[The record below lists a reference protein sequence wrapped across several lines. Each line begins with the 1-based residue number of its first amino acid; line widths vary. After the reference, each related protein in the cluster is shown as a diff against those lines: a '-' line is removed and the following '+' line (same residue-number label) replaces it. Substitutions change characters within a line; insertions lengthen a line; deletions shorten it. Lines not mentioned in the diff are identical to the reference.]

1 MFLSHKKLLLW
12 FINIMLHYKLYNH
25 PTSKEVVTFI
35 HGAGGSSAIWFKQIR
50 AFKERYTVLLID
62 LRGHGNSKK
71 GFFNKLKRYNFKVVG
86 DDIIEVLN
94 SLKIE
99 STHFVGI
106 SLGTIIIRE
115 ITERFPQKVK
125 SMILGGAIMK
135 MNVKGQILMRFGN
148 MFKSVLPY
156 MVLYR
161 FFALIILPRKNHKKS
176 RDIFTNEAK
185 KLEQSEFKKWF
196 ALIAEVNPLLRF
208 FRLNE
213 ISTPTLYIMGEED
226 HMFLPA
232 IRKIA
237 ERHTSASLEVIPNCG
252 HVVNIEQPTIFNQKV
267 ISFLP

>member
-1 MFLSHKKLLLW
+1 
-12 FINIMLHYKLYNH
+12 
-25 PTSKEVVTFI
+25 
-35 HGAGGSSAIWFKQIR
+35 
-50 AFKERYTVLLID
+50 
-62 LRGHGNSKK
+62 
-71 GFFNKLKRYNFKVVG
+71 
-86 DDIIEVLN
+86 
-94 SLKIE
+94 
-99 STHFVGI
+99 
-106 SLGTIIIRE
+106 
-115 ITERFPQKVK
+115 
-125 SMILGGAIMK
+125 
-135 MNVKGQILMRFGN
+135 MRFGN

-232 IRKIA
+232 VRKIA

-252 HVVNIEQPTIFNQKV
+252 HVVNIEQPAIFNQKV

>member
-1 MFLSHKKLLLW
+1 MFSK
-12 FINIMLHYKLYNH
+12 NMLHYKLYNH

-35 HGAGGSSAIWFKQIR
+35 HGAGGSSAIWFKQLR
-50 AFKERYTVLLID
+50 AFKDRYNVLLID
-62 LRGHGNSKK
+62 LSGHGNSKK

-86 DDIIEVLN
+86 DDVIEVLN
-94 SLKIE
+94 HLRIE

-115 ITERFPQKVK
+115 IAERFPAKVK

-156 MVLYR
+156 MVLYK

-232 IRKIA
+232 IRKVA
-237 ERHTSASLEVIPNCG
+237 EKHASAELEVIPNCG
-252 HVVNIEQPTIFNQKV
+252 HVVNIEQPNIFNQKV